1 MRTICSSVLLALVIY
16 GKFTGAQ
23 EIDPAN
29 DPLNPQKYI
38 PKSSYAYVGFGLYM
52 AIVVACLAWSIRY
65 RAAYMIILVVSA
77 SLYAIGLALRTV
89 FANDPHNVSAFIAMR
104 LMTLIPAGG
113 LFALVFVSFAQLVR
127 HLDAADLVPLDVTLI
142 TVVYLV
148 IEIVCVAI
156 QSVGAAIGPS
166 STTNYRSLGKTL
178 LLVGFIIQIVSFAI
192 FTALYVLF
200 AYRLKKSRP
209 EEWKAR
215 PYGRFKHFTFFVY
228 MMGFACQNLLIR
240 TAYRLLEAIQGP
252 NGKLARS
259 ELWFYMLDALQP
271 LNVVL
276 GFVVL
281 WPPYYLRP
289 AMRIRLGNASSVEL
303 RDSPGQSKVASPERV
318 YGRT

>member
-1 MRTICSSVLLALVIY
+1 MQTTCNSVLLALVIL
-16 GKFTGAQ
+16 GKFASAQ
-23 EIDPAN
+23 GVDPAN

-38 PKSSYAYVGFGLYM
+38 PNPSYAYAGFGIYTAM
-52 AIVVACLAWSIRY
+52 VVACLAWSIRY
-65 RAAYMIILVVSA
+65 RAAYMIILMVSA
-77 SLYAIGLALRTV
+77 SLYAVGLALRTV
-89 FANDPHNVSAFIAMR
+89 FANDPHNVSAFVAMH
-104 LMTLIPAGG
+104 LMALIPAGG
-113 LFALVFVSFAQLVR
+113 LFALVFVSFAQLAR
-127 HLDAADLVPLDVTLI
+127 HLDVVDLIPLDVTLI

-166 STTNYRSLGKTL
+166 STTNHQSIGKTL
-178 LLVGFIIQIVSFAI
+178 LLIGFIIQIVSFST

-200 AYRLKKSRP
+200 AYQLKKSRP

-252 NGKLARS
+252 NGKLAKS
-259 ELWFYMLDALQP
+259 ELWFYMLDALQL

-289 AMRIRLGNASSVEL
+289 AMQVRLGNASSVEL
-303 RDSPGQSKVASPERV
+303 RDSPGHGKVTSPEQV
-318 YGRT
+318 YGQA